1 MKESRYNVYLLDEKE
16 DRGIVF
22 NTMRRSIV
30 HIDKEVYT
38 LVKENRIDEIDDNVL
53 EVLKKGKIVV
63 DDNMNEL
70 HMLKVMFN
78 RVKFNAVSAGFTIIP
93 THACNLAC
101 KYCYQG
107 HGDVLGN
114 TMNEETVK
122 RAVEFIKKGSMGRR
136 SVGINFY
143 GGEPLLFPD
152 IVFKVLKEIKEFAD
166 ENDIQFSTTFTTNG
180 TLFTEEILEKLKDY
194 TYEVQITLCGPKEI
208 HDTIRVDKKGNGT
221 YERLMDVI
229 SLFKSYGTNFHIRV
243 DVDQD
248 NYYTIQSLL
257 EDLKER
263 GYQGLYIGFCPI
275 GKDICYTEMERDTKE
290 VDVVS
295 LTRLSEMA
303 HEMGFMTNPIYI
315 QNFVEGC
322 SAIMDNFMAIDPK
335 GDVYKCIAAPNYTEH
350 RLGTLDE
357 NGDLTDMN
365 FEAYCK
371 WALRDPLQIEECVEC
386 KFAPI
391 CAGGCALAAYAK
403 HGDINTPG
411 CEEKDL
417 GEVMRMFIMLKY
429 PELFEGGRTYES
441 IIL

>member
-38 LVKENRIDEIDDNVL
+38 LVKEDRIDEIDDDVL
-53 EVLKKGKIVV
+53 EVLEKGKIVV

-122 RAVEFIKKGSMGRR
+122 RAVEFIKKGSMGRK
-136 SVGINFY
+136 SLGINFY

-152 IVFKVLKEIKEFAD
+152 IIFKVLKEVKEYAD
-166 ENDIQFSTTFTTNG
+166 ENNIQFSTTFTSNG

-229 SLFKSYGTNFHIRV
+229 SLFKNYGTHFHIRV

-248 NYYTIQSLL
+248 NYHTMQSLL

-263 GYQGLYIGFCPI
+263 GHQGLYIGFCPI

-322 SAIMDNFMAIDPK
+322 SAIMDSFMAIDPK
-335 GDVYKCIAAPNYTEH
+335 GDIYKCIAAPNYTEH

-371 WALRDPLQIEECVEC
+371 WALRDPLQIAECVEC

-411 CEEKDL
+411 CEEKEL
-417 GEVMRMFIMLKY
+417 GGVMRMFIMLKY